1 MKIDQAVKA
10 MSALAQQSRLEVF
23 RLLVTCG
30 HDGLP
35 AGKIAEELH
44 IPNATLSFH
53 LKELL
58 NAGLVDQRREGRSI
72 IYSFNV
78 EAVRALLAF
87 LMEDCCQGRP
97 ELCDPKYEGEPCC
110 EEEQSRPKKGKK
122 KSAAAK

>member
-1 MKIDQAVKA
+1 
-10 MSALAQQSRLEVF
+10 MSALAQESRLELF
-23 RLLVTCG
+23 RLLVSCG

-35 AGKIAEELH
+35 AGKIAEELG

-58 NAGLVDQRREGRSI
+58 NAGLVDQRREGRSL

-78 EAVRALLAF
+78 EAVRTLLAF

-97 ELCDPKYEGEPCC
+97 ELCDPNYEGELCC
-110 EEEQSRPKKGKK
+110 DEEKPTPKKRKK
-122 KSAAAK
+122 KQASAK